1 MLFSKTTA
9 TSRFYSLQPVQGN
22 CFSCSPPSTR
32 PKFPWLLGES
42 HQETS
47 CCCFFHNGEKRV
59 RERGCEGLERKKK
72 KGFLLAP
79 LLSLILCILA
89 EQNSLRASSPF
100 PLPLSYCTPLPSGS
114 HHTLLAKVINDVHV
128 TRSSIQF
135 SASLTDLLVNR
146 IITASSLQDFLT

>member
-1 MLFSKTTA
+1 MLFPKTTA
-9 TSRFYSLQPVQGN
+9 TTRFYSLQPVQGN
-22 CFSCSPPSTR
+22 CFSCPPPSTR

-47 CCCFFHNGEKRV
+47 CCCFFQKGEKRV
-59 RERGCEGLERKKK
+59 WEGREGLEGKKK

-79 LLSLILCILA
+79 LLSPILCILV

-100 PLPLSYCTPLPSGS
+100 PLFPFPTA
-114 HHTLLAKVINDVHV
+114 HHSRQALTTLLAKVINDVHV
-128 TRSSIQF
+128 TRSSVQF